1 MGLGQASKAVSDL
14 EVIVKAQQNKAR
26 ATGDAPCV
34 GAHAELETVRLRASA
49 GLARAKSWCRASKG

>member
-1 MGLGQASKAVSDL
+1 MGQAAKAVSDL

-49 GLARAKSWCRASKG
+49 WAKKG